1 MILTKLNKT
10 KECTSV
16 CITDTMKGHYF
27 VVAEFMLG
35 DADSFTSRIQV
46 SAKKSTKDFVKIV
59 VALEA
64 SKGRYT
70 EDVLISDCLD
80 IPYSESSYWSL
91 QGYKIYFMD
100 NYKIIYDVSVSF
112 EEMENNFILSE
123 NIL

>member
-10 KECTSV
+10 KECASV
-16 CITDTMKGHYF
+16 CITDSMKGHYF

-35 DADSFTSRIQV
+35 DADSFTSKIQA
-46 SAKKSTKDFVKIV
+46 SAKKSTKDFVKVV

-70 EDVLISDCLD
+70 EDMILADYLD
-80 IPYSESSYWSL
+80 IPYSESSYWSF
-91 QGYKIYFMD
+91 QGYKVYFMD
-100 NYKIIYDVSVSF
+100 SNKVVYDVNVSF
-112 EEMENNFILSE
+112 EENEQNFILSE